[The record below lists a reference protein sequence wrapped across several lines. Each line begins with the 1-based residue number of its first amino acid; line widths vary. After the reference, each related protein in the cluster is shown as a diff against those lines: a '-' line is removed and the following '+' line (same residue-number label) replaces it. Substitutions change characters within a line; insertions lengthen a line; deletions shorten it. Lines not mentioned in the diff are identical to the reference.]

1 MSFVFNGRDMER
13 DERLYQLAIKRVE
26 EKRSFFIHLAAYI
39 LVNGLFWTVYFWN
52 GGGGFPWPAF
62 ISFFWGIGVAAH
74 FIEAFFVVDEFDS
87 AVDKEYKRMLDRKN
101 GR

>member
-1 MSFVFNGRDMER
+1 MER

-26 EKRSFFIHLAAYI
+26 EKRDFLIHLMAYI
-39 LVNGLFWTVYFWN
+39 LVNGVFWAVWFW
-52 GGGGFPWPAF
+52 GDWGDFPWPIF
-62 ISFFWGIGVAAH
+62 ITFFWGIGLAAH
-74 FIEAFFVVDEFDS
+74 FFEAYFAVDEFGS